1 MSATIVI
8 AGAGQLGSRYLQGMA
23 NCRNTLDIYVYD
35 ISEQSLQIA
44 KQGWEQ
50 VFNTVNSSLHG
61 GVTDPAVQHKV
72 TYLTSFEKIPT
83 QIDIAIVAT
92 NADARPNVVKQ
103 ILTNSTVR
111 YWVLEKVLA
120 QSVTALDEILS
131 LTQNSLGAWTNIS
144 RRMMAWHQQIREK
157 LSSEIPLHI
166 KGSGSLWGLACN
178 GIHYLDLVAW
188 WTGETLNTIDISGL
202 DSQWIESKRKGFF
215 EITGKITTI
224 FSGGTTLSLESK
236 LEGPLFSI
244 KVKGKKN
251 FWEIDEPNGA
261 FSGPNGLLIAGKNEL
276 QSLMTTR
283 LVDTMLTDG
292 DCDLPKLSVSVE
304 IHRVFLRSLLEH
316 WNSVHGSNVNTLP
329 IT

>member
-8 AGAGQLGSRYLQGMA
+8 AGAGQLGSRYLLGMF
-23 NCRNTLDIYVYD
+23 NCRNTLDIYVQD

-44 KQGWEQ
+44 KQRCEQ
-50 VFNTVNSSLHG
+50 VCHAGAASIHG
-61 GVTDPAVQHKV
+61 VVTDSAVQHKV

-83 QIDIAIVAT
+83 LVDIAIVAT

-120 QSVTALDEILS
+120 QSVTALVEILS
-131 LTQNSLGAWTNIS
+131 LTQNSSGAWTNIS
-144 RRMMAWHQQIREK
+144 RRMMVWHQQIREK

-166 KGSGSLWGLACN
+166 KGSGSFWGLACN
-178 GIHYLDLVAW
+178 GIHYLDLAAW
-188 WTGETLNTIDISGL
+188 WTGESLNTIDISGL

-215 EITGKITTI
+215 EITGKITAI
-224 FSGGTTLSLESK
+224 YSGGTTLSLESK
-236 LEGPLFSI
+236 LEGPLFSM
-244 KVKGKKN
+244 KVEGKKN
-251 FWEIDEPNGA
+251 FWEINEPKGT
-261 FSGPNGLLIAGKNEL
+261 FSGPNGLLITGKLEL
-276 QSLMTTR
+276 QSFMTTR
-283 LVDTMLTDG
+283 LVDTILTDG

-304 IHRVFLRSLLEH
+304 MHRIYLLSLLEH
-316 WNSVHGSNVNTLP
+316 WNNVHGLNIDTLP